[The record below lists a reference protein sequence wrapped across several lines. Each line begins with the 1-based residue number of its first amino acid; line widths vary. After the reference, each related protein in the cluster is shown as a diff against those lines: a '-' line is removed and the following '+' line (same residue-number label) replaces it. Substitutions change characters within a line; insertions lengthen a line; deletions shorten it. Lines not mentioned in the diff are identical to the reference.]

1 MGCFSSTDSV
11 SPSAQALLHNEATL
25 VNGDR
30 AKYSDMLV
38 GKKALIVV
46 NTASLDGKSKKAY
59 LKLVDLHFM
68 YGQLGL

>member
-1 MGCFSSTDSV
+1 MGCISGTDSI

-25 VNGDR
+25 VTGDR
-30 AKYSDMLV
+30 TKYMDLLV

-46 NTASLDGKSKKAY
+46 NVASIDSKSKKAY

-68 YGQLGL
+68 YG